1 MESVT
6 VLNGTPREDEV
17 MRNVINVLRD
27 NLDPPKILLF
37 GSRAK
42 GTHYR
47 QSDFDFAV
55 DMKKQDDR
63 GIWDLEEKIDAV
75 SGLYGVDVIYLPE
88 VDDEFR
94 QIIFKTGKV
103 VYERG
108 N

>member
-1 MESVT
+1 MRNAAI
-6 VLNGTPREDEV
+6 LNGTPREDEV
-17 MRNVINVLRD
+17 MRKVIGVLRD
-27 NLDPPKILLF
+27 NLNPPRILLF

-55 DMKKQDDR
+55 DAKKQNDS
-63 GIWDLEEKIDAV
+63 GTWDLEEKIDAV
-75 SGLYGVDVIYLPE
+75 SGLYDVDVIYLPE